1 MNLIYLIT
9 TVTNGIRPYY
19 VLLDGHQSR
28 FDVEFLM
35 YVNDDGHMWS
45 IVIGGL
51 YGAALWQEEDLFQQ
65 KKRLFNEKKR

>member
-1 MNLIYLIT
+1 M
-9 TVTNGIRPYY
+9 TVTNGIRPY

-35 YVNDDGHMWS
+35 YVDDDGHRWS

-51 YGAALWQEEDLFQQ
+51 YGAALW
-65 KKRLFNEKKR
+65 